1 MVQGTV
7 LYLCCCREISRRGPL
22 LFLADT
28 AMPTGRNLRK
38 FFLEIRQPVDWGWA
52 RHRERVLA
60 QRAPPLSWRP
70 SKRTKWPT
78 LASQPWR
85 RLMANGPVGNFN
97 GNNRWYKLYQPQCH
111 TMRCNIELTRPGS
124 CSIPVDVEQEPRV
137 RLRRRSFEAGENIV
151 EITCNDLVSGQAI
164 DFVGYHHLGFV
175 LRSGGL
181 PSVER
186 RFVPVDNVMVVLRP
200 VQQHCQ
206 PLIFQSPSQVYFSFW
221 RSWKL

>member
-1 MVQGTV
+1 M
-7 LYLCCCREISRRGPL
+7 
-22 LFLADT
+22 
-28 AMPTGRNLRK
+28 
-38 FFLEIRQPVDWGWA
+38 
-52 RHRERVLA
+52 
-60 QRAPPLSWRP
+60 
-70 SKRTKWPT
+70 
-78 LASQPWR
+78 
-85 RLMANGPVGNFN
+85 
-97 GNNRWYKLYQPQCH
+97 
-111 TMRCNIELTRPGS
+111 
-124 CSIPVDVEQEPRV
+124 DVEQELRV

-206 PLIFQSPSQVYFSFW
+206 PLIFQSPSQVYFSF
-221 RSWKL
+221 